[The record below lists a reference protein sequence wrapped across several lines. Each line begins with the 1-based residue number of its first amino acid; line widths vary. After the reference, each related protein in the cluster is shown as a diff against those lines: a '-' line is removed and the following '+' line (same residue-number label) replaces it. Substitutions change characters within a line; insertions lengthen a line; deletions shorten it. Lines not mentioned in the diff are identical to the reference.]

1 MTLSDKRL
9 GMDRNISRRDMLHGG
24 AAALVG
30 LATLP
35 AFAKTKASYPPAL
48 MGLRGNHPGSF
59 DIAHKLGREGVTAWG
74 DVTPAQDAPYDLI
87 IVGAGISGLAAA
99 WFYAKDNPGARILI
113 LDNHD
118 DFGGHARRNEFMV
131 DGTKLIGYGGSQ
143 TLQEPSL
150 YSKTAKR
157 LLKGIGVKLRRF
169 ESAYDQGFYARH
181 GLRPGLY
188 FDKTLWGERQMVA
201 YNLGNFDD
209 YLPLAPSDVGPQAAA
224 YQMPIS
230 ESAKAQMARLL
241 TLTEDQMPDYK
252 GYEKLDRLYSISYRA
267 FLEEHVGITEPGV
280 FDVLQDLAADSGV
293 GIEAVTAFSALSYGG
308 LPGWA
313 AAGLPE
319 QEPGE
324 PYIHHFPDGNSSIA
338 RLIIRDLIPAVA
350 LRGKAE
356 DLVTSRFEYA
366 QLDTPDAPVKVRL
379 SSTAVNVT
387 NTAGRVAVTYVK
399 DGQAMRITGSKCV
412 LACNHSIIPY
422 LCPEM
427 PEDQREALAFPEKT
441 PILYTTVAIRNWQ
454 AWKTLGIGA
463 VYAPGSY
470 YVHAKL
476 DFPVSMGGYDYPDDP
491 SKPVLVHMERFP
503 HVNNEGLT
511 KREQSQAGRYEM
523 LSTSF
528 EDIERETRQQLAGM
542 LGPGG
547 FDPARDIAGITANRW
562 AHGYAYSYSDLFD
575 ETYEDWDDPRMPHM
589 RAKKPFGN
597 ITIANSDSAAIAL
610 LDRAVD
616 EGYRAVQE
624 LAQS

>member
-59 DIAHKLGREGVTAWG
+59 VIAHKLGREGVTAWG

-150 YSKTAKR
+150 YSKPAKR
-157 LLKGIGVKLRRF
+157 RLKGIGVKLRRF

-188 FDKTLWGERQMVA
+188 FDKALWGERQMVA

-209 YLPLAPSDVGPQAAA
+209 YLPLAPSDVGPHAAA

-230 ESAKAQMARLL
+230 EPAKAQMARLL

-267 FLEEHVGITEPGV
+267 FLEEHVGITEPDV

-350 LRGKAE
+350 PKGKAE
-356 DLVTSRFEYA
+356 DLVTSSFEYS
-366 QLDTPDAPVKVRL
+366 QLDAPDAPIKVRL

-387 NTAGRVAVTYVK
+387 NTSSGVAVTYVK
-399 DGQAMRITGSKCV
+399 DGQAMRVTGSNCI

-441 PILYTTVAIRNWQ
+441 PILYTTVAIRYWQ

-463 VYAPGSY
+463 VYAPGSF

-476 DFPVSMGGYDYPDDP
+476 DFQVSMGGYDYPDDP

-523 LSTSF
+523 LSTTF

>member
-1 MTLSDKRL
+1 
-9 GMDRNISRRDMLHGG
+9 
-24 AAALVG
+24 
-30 LATLP
+30 
-35 AFAKTKASYPPAL
+35 
-48 MGLRGNHPGSF
+48 
-59 DIAHKLGREGVTAWG
+59 
-74 DVTPAQDAPYDLI
+74 
-87 IVGAGISGLAAA
+87 
-99 WFYAKDNPGARILI
+99 
-113 LDNHD
+113 
-118 DFGGHARRNEFMV
+118 
-131 DGTKLIGYGGSQ
+131 
-143 TLQEPSL
+143 
-150 YSKTAKR
+150 KTAKR

-188 FDKTLWGERQMVA
+188 FDKALWGERQMVA

-209 YLPLAPSDVGPQAAA
+209 YLPLAPSDVGPHAAA

-230 ESAKAQMARLL
+230 EPAKAQMARLL

-267 FLEEHVGITEPGV
+267 FLEEHVGITEPDV

-350 LRGKAE
+350 PKGKAE
-356 DLVTSRFEYA
+356 DLVTSSFEYS
-366 QLDTPDAPVKVRL
+366 QLDAPDAPIKVRL

-387 NTAGRVAVTYVK
+387 NTSSGVAVTYVK
-399 DGQAMRITGSKCV
+399 DGQAMRVTGSNCI

-523 LSTSF
+523 LSTTF